1 MIIGVLTLEFFL
13 EYSHSLKEK
22 RRFINSFTD
31 RLKHRY
37 NVSVSEIAF
46 QESWQRTILAV
57 AMVNSQQAVVQ
68 QVLNRILDE
77 ARATNEAL
85 LSGHQINYY

>member
-22 RRFINSFTD
+22 RRFLQSFTD
-31 RLKHRY
+31 RLKQRF

-46 QESWQRTILAV
+46 QDSWQRATIAV
-57 AMVNSQQAVVQ
+57 AVVNSQHHVVE
-68 QVLNRILDE
+68 QVLTRILDE
-77 ARATNEAL
+77 ARSCPEAL
-85 LSGHQINYY
+85 LSGHQLSYY